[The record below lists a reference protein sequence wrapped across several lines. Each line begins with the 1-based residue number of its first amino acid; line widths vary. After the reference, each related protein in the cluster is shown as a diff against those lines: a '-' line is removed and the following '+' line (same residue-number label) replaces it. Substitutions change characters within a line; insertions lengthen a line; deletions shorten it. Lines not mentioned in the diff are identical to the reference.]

1 LIASFGNQTAP
12 LLQTTT
18 GRYGANRLPP
28 KESKGLLE
36 LIKEALEDPT
46 LVMLC
51 IAAAVSLVLGI
62 YENPTTG
69 WIEGTAILAAVVIV
83 VMVASL
89 NDYQKEKQFRKLN
102 EKKDSRVRSCA
113 EHYPAPALPCSRV
126 LRRNWKT
133 LAAFQS

>member
-1 LIASFGNQTAP
+1 M
-12 LLQTTT
+12 
-18 GRYGANRLPP
+18 GRYGANRLPA
-28 KESKGLLE
+28 KESKSLFE

-62 YENPTTG
+62 AENPSTG

-102 EKKDSRVRSCA
+102 EKKDSRVRSRT
-113 EHYPAPALPCSRV
+113 EHCPTPPASHFFGRPSLPFMRGSG
-126 LRRNWKT
+126 
-133 LAAFQS
+133 

>member
-1 LIASFGNQTAP
+1 M
-12 LLQTTT
+12 
-18 GRYGANRLPP
+18 
-28 KESKGLLE
+28 LE

-113 EHYPAPALPCSRV
+113 EHYLPPHYPAPAYCVATGRLSPPFNRSHMAQRH
-126 LRRNWKT
+126 RIN
-133 LAAFQS
+133 AAGRERHPGR

>member
-1 LIASFGNQTAP
+1 MF
-12 LLQTTT
+12 
-18 GRYGANRLPP
+18 
-28 KESKGLLE
+28 E

-62 YENPTTG
+62 AENPSTG

-113 EHYPAPALPCSRV
+113 EQYPPLRYPAPAYCVATGRLSPPFNRSRMAG
-126 LRRNWKT
+126 RERHPGR
-133 LAAFQS
+133 